1 MALTGTVTHVENS
14 FENESS
20 ENIPGAVLYNPQ
32 RLTPAQQAQALANIG
47 AVSVNESKKFVTE
60 FTFNE
65 ETGSFDF
72 SMNDITQ
79 NFKLPLFDSV
89 KNIDLVDGKIK
100 VEFND
105 SSLNKVIELPANSS
119 AIIINDI
126 VPDEKGHVRIGIS
139 DILDLTEELKSRVTN
154 TDLNI
159 LRGLKVVS
167 DEARKT
173 LTIKDSEDIK
183 LHTFSV
189 DWLANSNLIKT
200 PKSEVFRISQEHLDS
215 ENVVLELKELPSEN
229 EFIFTFCNGVLLNP
243 NGIRISDRF
252 LVIDKKTIEYEFRAG
267 MKITVNYK
275 H

>member
-14 FENESS
+14 FENDPS

-32 RLTPAQQAQALANIG
+32 RLTPAQQAQAIANIG

-65 ETGSFDF
+65 ETGSFSF

-79 NFKLPLFDSV
+79 NYKLPQFDSV
-89 KNIDLVDGKIK
+89 KNLDLVDGKIR

-126 VPDEKGHVRIGIS
+126 VPDEKGRLRIGIS
-139 DILDLTEELKSRVTN
+139 DILDLTEELNSRVTN
-154 TDLNI
+154 TDLDI
-159 LRGLKVVS
+159 LRGLKVIS
-167 DEARKT
+167 DEARQT
-173 LTIKDSEDIK
+173 LTIKDNQDIE

-200 PKSEVFRISQEHLDS
+200 PNSEVFRISQEHLDS
-215 ENVVLELKELPSEN
+215 ENVVLELKEVPSEN
-229 EFIFTFCNGVLLNP
+229 EFIFTFCNGVLLNS
-243 NGIRISDRF
+243 NGIRISERF
-252 LVIDKKTIEYEFRAG
+252 LIIDRKAVEYEFRVG

-275 H
+275 Y